1 MTRVFIVAESARSRE
16 RLEDLLD
23 ARKIE
28 VVGGASNV
36 EHAAEALAEED
47 AQVLLVEATN
57 DSVEELLEILAAT
70 GLTREAAVV
79 VLLDQSAPVWAGQA
93 VQAGVRGVLSTDA
106 DGEQLALAI
115 EAAAGGLFVL
125 HPDEVRAERSS
136 PARAVTLE
144 LAESLTARERQV
156 LQMLAA
162 GLGNK
167 EIAARLKISEHTAKF
182 HVASILGKLSA
193 SSRTEAVA
201 IGLRRGLILL

>member
-16 RLEDLLD
+16 RLEELLD
-23 ARKIE
+23 AGRIE

-36 EHAAEALAEED
+36 ENAVEALAEEN

-57 DSVEELLEILAAT
+57 DSVEELLETLAAT
-70 GLTREAAVV
+70 GVTRETAVV

-106 DGEQLALAI
+106 DRQQLALAI

-136 PARAVTLE
+136 PARNLTLE

-156 LQMLAA
+156 LQMLAS
-162 GLGNK
+162 GFGNK
-167 EIAARLKISEHTAKF
+167 EIAVRLRISEHTAK
-182 HVASILGKLSA
+182 
-193 SSRTEAVA
+193 
-201 IGLRRGLILL
+201 

>member
-1 MTRVFIVAESARSRE
+1 MIRVFIVAESARSRE

-23 ARKIE
+23 ARRIE

-36 EHAAEALAEED
+36 ENAAEALAEED

-70 GLTREAAVV
+70 GVTRETAVV
-79 VLLDQSAPVWAGQA
+79 VLIDQSAPVWAGLA

-106 DGEQLALAI
+106 DREQLALAI

-125 HPDEVRAERSS
+125 HPNEVRAERSS
-136 PARAVTLE
+136 SARAVTLE

>member
-1 MTRVFIVAESARSRE
+1 VTRVFIVAESARSRE

-23 ARKIE
+23 ARRIE

-36 EHAAEALAEED
+36 ENAAEALAEED

-70 GLTREAAVV
+70 GVTRETAVV

-106 DGEQLALAI
+106 DREQLALAI

-125 HPDEVRAERSS
+125 HPNEVRAERSS
-136 PARAVTLE
+136 SARAVTLE

>member
-106 DGEQLALAI
+106 DGE
-115 EAAAGGLFVL
+115 
-125 HPDEVRAERSS
+125 
-136 PARAVTLE
+136 
-144 LAESLTARERQV
+144 
-156 LQMLAA
+156 
-162 GLGNK
+162 
-167 EIAARLKISEHTAKF
+167 
-182 HVASILGKLSA
+182 
-193 SSRTEAVA
+193 
-201 IGLRRGLILL
+201 

>member
-1 MTRVFIVAESARSRE
+1 VIRVFIVAESARSRE

-23 ARKIE
+23 ARRIE

-36 EHAAEALAEED
+36 ENAAEALAEED

-70 GLTREAAVV
+70 GVTRETAVV

-93 VQAGVRGVLSTDA
+93 VQAGVRGVLSADA
-106 DGEQLALAI
+106 DREQLALAI

-125 HPDEVRAERSS
+125 HPNEVRAERSS
-136 PARAVTLE
+136 SARAVTLE

>member
-1 MTRVFIVAESARSRE
+1 MIRVFIVAESARSRE

-23 ARKIE
+23 ARRIE

-36 EHAAEALAEED
+36 ENAAEALAEED

-70 GLTREAAVV
+70 GVTRETAVV

-106 DGEQLALAI
+106 DREQLALAI

-125 HPDEVRAERSS
+125 HPNEVRAERSS
-136 PARAVTLE
+136 SARAVTLE

>member
-1 MTRVFIVAESARSRE
+1 MIRVFIVAESARSRE

-23 ARKIE
+23 ARRIE

-36 EHAAEALAEED
+36 ENAAEALAEED

-57 DSVEELLEILAAT
+57 ESVEELLEILAAT

-115 EAAAGGLFVL
+115 EAAAVGLFVL
-125 HPDEVRAERSS
+125 HPNEVRAERSS
-136 PARAVTLE
+136 RARAVTLE

>member
-1 MTRVFIVAESARSRE
+1 MIRVFIVAESARSRE

-23 ARKIE
+23 ARRIE

-36 EHAAEALAEED
+36 ENAAEALAEED

-70 GLTREAAVV
+70 GVTRETAVV

-106 DGEQLALAI
+106 DREQLALAI
-115 EAAAGGLFVL
+115 
-125 HPDEVRAERSS
+125 
-136 PARAVTLE
+136 LE
-144 LAESLTARERQV
+144 PAESLTARERQV

>member
-1 MTRVFIVAESARSRE
+1 MIRVFIVAESARSRE

-23 ARKIE
+23 ARRIE

-36 EHAAEALAEED
+36 ENAAEALAEED

-70 GLTREAAVV
+70 GLTRETAVV

-125 HPDEVRAERSS
+125 HPNEVRAERSS
-136 PARAVTLE
+136 RARAVTLE

>member
-1 MTRVFIVAESARSRE
+1 MIRVFIVAESARSRE

-23 ARKIE
+23 ARRIE

-36 EHAAEALAEED
+36 ENAAEALAEED

-57 DSVEELLEILAAT
+57 ESVEELLEILAAT

-125 HPDEVRAERSS
+125 HPNEVRAERSS

-144 LAESLTARERQV
+144 PVESLTARERQV

-167 EIAARLKISEHTAKF
+167 EIAARLKISEHTVKF
-182 HVASILGKLSA
+182 HVASILGKLNA

>member
-1 MTRVFIVAESARSRE
+1 MIRVFIVAESARSRE

-23 ARKIE
+23 ARRIE

-36 EHAAEALAEED
+36 ENAAEALAEED
-47 AQVLLVEATN
+47 AQVLLVEATS

-70 GLTREAAVV
+70 GLTRETAVV

-93 VQAGVRGVLSTDA
+93 MLAGVRGVLSTDA

-125 HPDEVRAERSS
+125 HPNEVRAERSS
-136 PARAVTLE
+136 PVRAVTLE
-144 LAESLTARERQV
+144 PAESLTARERQV

>member
-1 MTRVFIVAESARSRE
+1 MIRVFIVAESARSRE

-23 ARKIE
+23 ARRIE

-36 EHAAEALAEED
+36 ENAAEALAEED

-57 DSVEELLEILAAT
+57 ESVEELLEILAAT

-125 HPDEVRAERSS
+125 HPNEVRAERSS
-136 PARAVTLE
+136 RARAVTLE

>member
-23 ARKIE
+23 ARRIE
-28 VVGGASNV
+28 VVGGVSNV
-36 EHAAEALAEED
+36 ENAAEALAEED

-125 HPDEVRAERSS
+125 HPNEVRAERSS
-136 PARAVTLE
+136 RARAVTLE

>member
-115 EAAAGGLFVL
+115 EAAAVGLFVL
-125 HPDEVRAERSS
+125 HPNEVRAERSS
-136 PARAVTLE
+136 PARAVALE
-144 LAESLTARERQV
+144 PAESLTTRERQV